1 MTKHLKKSVSVFLST
16 VIFICVFA
24 VMPINASATQ
34 SRTENFSQNFYLNG
48 SGSDDIVSVAAAQLG
63 KTGSQL
69 GYSEQWCAD
78 FVSDCAKLANQ
89 SSAIPASGYCPT
101 LRNNIINAG
110 GYYVNKNSAQKGD
123 IVFYGNNGADH
134 VEIVYTASNG
144 NISTYGG
151 NSGSG
156 SSLYARSVRQH
167 PTQTQ
172 SIAYIV
178 RPNYSAINKPTNV
191 HLDKNQNWYDIK
203 DTITLYPHSDGATSY
218 WLSVYKNDNHIVD
231 TQINGE
237 YSFPASQWGYGD
249 YYAWITASNSAGST
263 DSLGI
268 SFSVVGVP
276 NYSNISVSNS
286 WYDLSDIV
294 SISVSPIC
302 SKGQVIG
309 IDKNGTTR
317 IITENCDTTYTIPAS
332 QLGVGE
338 YSAYFSIYNGS
349 GGIDTEIVN
358 FIIVDKPKENAKVIS
373 TKSCYSINDTVEISI
388 STNYSK
394 GQVIGID
401 KNGLERVITENCGT
415 TYSIPA
421 SQLGRGTYSAYFSVY
436 NGSGGYDT
444 ERVEFAIDE
453 NLSNP
458 CIIIDKN
465 SFTINDIIKINTSV
479 IGKTNKSELTV
490 YDNSGNKLKT
500 IEIKNGF
507 AEIDAKELGIGTY
520 KAAITFSN
528 YAFKTSTD
536 IIHFTITKNS
546 FLGDINLDGS
556 ITINDVTELQF
567 LITNTTTISDEQ
579 KVFADYNQDGIVD
592 ILDVTEIQ
600 KYISNS

>member
-16 VIFICVFA
+16 VILICIFA

-191 HLDKNQNWYDIK
+191 HLEKNQNWYDIK

-218 WLSVYKNDNHIVD
+218 WLSIYKNDNHIVD
-231 TQINGE
+231 TQIYGE
-237 YSFPASQWGYGD
+237 YSFSASQWGYGD

-276 NYSNISVSNS
+276 NYSSISVSNS

-317 IITENCDTTYTIPAS
+317 IITENCDTTYTVPAS

-338 YSAYFSIYNGS
+338 YSAYFSVYNGS
-349 GGIDTEIVN
+349 GGIDTERVS
-358 FIIVDKPKENAKVIS
+358 FSIVDKPKAGAKVTS
-373 TKSCYSINDTVEISI
+373 EKSSYSLNDTVRISVFAD
-388 STNYSK
+388 YSK
-394 GQVIGID
+394 AQVIGID
-401 KNGLERVITENCGT
+401 KNGTGRVVTENCDT
-415 TYSIPA
+415 AYSIPA
-421 SQLGRGTYSAYFSVY
+421 SQLGRGKYSAYFSVY

-444 ERVEFAIDE
+444 ERIEFAIDE
-453 NLSNP
+453 ELLNP
-458 CIIIDKN
+458 FITIDK
-465 SFTINDIIKINTSV
+465 SKFTINDIIKISTSV
-479 IGKTNKSELTV
+479 IGKTNNTVLTIYDDNGNEVKSIEVQNETV
-490 YDNSGNKLKT
+490 
-500 IEIKNGF
+500 
-507 AEIDAKELGIGTY
+507 EIDTKELGIGTY
-520 KAAITFSN
+520 KSIVTFSN
-528 YAFKTSTD
+528 YAYKVSTNAINFTVTS
-536 IIHFTITKNS
+536 NS
-546 FLGDINLDGS
+546 LLGDVNLDKNL
-556 ITINDVTELQF
+556 TINDATELQ
-567 LITNTTTISDEQ
+567 LYISKSKDFSEEQ
-579 KVFADYNQDGIVD
+579 KTLADYNQDGIVD

-600 KYISNS
+600 KFISNS